1 MKNHSLYRFEQ
12 LAHMGLPEQIFIP
25 ALLQEL
31 HHEIGSL
38 ANTFCWQDDDGKLNN
53 IYDESL
59 NTVGISHFINAMSSS
74 GPNKYS
80 HTVEWVSQ
88 LDKATTTSDFFGEC
102 PHVGDFYKTILLPM
116 GYRNSCFVPVICP
129 DTGKRYGVLMVHRK
143 KGMPDFNADDLEFLT
158 QVANIIQIACLQD
171 INLDIHMLEGWEKG
185 VLIVDSKGILQ
196 HSCPMGLKLLALSS
210 SSKFNQDN
218 NRLPKDLRFFSGLTQ
233 LIDRLSNPRKEGKN
247 ASTISIMNAWG
258 EFKLHAFLM
267 DDLNNDNASQIALNI
282 SWQEPFVLKLFHKIK
297 TLGLTSR
304 QETVALFYAAGD
316 QLQLIADKLS
326 ISLHTV
332 KEHIRNIS
340 TRLNINSRAELV
352 GIILCEKAF
361 IEI

>member
-1 MKNHSLYRFEQ
+1 
-12 LAHMGLPEQIFIP
+12 MGLPEQILIP

-31 HHEIGSL
+31 HHEIKAL
-38 ANTFCWQDDDGKLNN
+38 ANTFCWQDENGKLNN

-59 NTVGISHFINAMSSS
+59 NTTGISHFIDAMSNS

-80 HTVEWVSQ
+80 YTVEWVSQ
-88 LDKATTTSDFFGEC
+88 LDKVTTTSDFFGQC
-102 PHVGDFYKTILLPM
+102 PHVGDFYKTILRPM
-116 GYRNSCFVPVICP
+116 GYHNSCFVPVICP

-143 KGMPDFNADDLEFLT
+143 KGQADFNPDDLDFLS
-158 QVANIIQIACLQD
+158 QVADIIQIACNQD

-185 VLIVDSKGILQ
+185 MLIVDNNGVLKR
-196 HSCPMGLKLLALSS
+196 SCPMGLKLLALSS
-210 SSKFNQDN
+210 SSKFNQNN
-218 NRLPKDLRFFSGLTQ
+218 NRVPKDLRFFSGLTQ
-233 LIDRLSNPRKEGKN
+233 LIDGLTNPKN
-247 ASTISIMNAWG
+247 GHKSASTISIMNAWG

-267 DDLNNDNASQIALNI
+267 DDLNNNNESQIALNI

-316 QLQLIADKLS
+316 QLQLIANKLN

-340 TRLNINSRAELV
+340 TRLNIHSRAELV
-352 GIILCEKAF
+352 GIILCEKAL
-361 IEI
+361 IEV

>member
-1 MKNHSLYRFEQ
+1 
-12 LAHMGLPEQIFIP
+12 MGLPEQIFIP

-38 ANTFCWQDDDGKLNN
+38 ANTFCWQDDNGKLNN

-59 NTVGISHFINAMSSS
+59 NTTGISHFIDAMSDS

-80 HTVEWVSQ
+80 YTVEWVSQ
-88 LDKATTTSDFFGEC
+88 LDKVTTTSDFFGKC
-102 PHVGDFYKTILLPM
+102 PHVADFYKTILRPM
-116 GYRNSCFVPVICP
+116 GYHNSCFVPVICA
-129 DTGKRYGVLMVHRK
+129 DTRKRYGVLMVHRK
-143 KGMPDFNADDLEFLT
+143 KGEPDFSANDLGFLS
-158 QVANIIQIACLQD
+158 QVANIIQIACVQD
-171 INLDIHMLEGWEKG
+171 IHLDIHMLEGWEKG
-185 VLIVDSKGILQ
+185 VLIVDLEGILK

-218 NRLPKDLRFFSGLTQ
+218 NRVPKDLRFFSGLTQ
-233 LIDRLSNPRKEGKN
+233 LIDGLTNSKN
-247 ASTISIMNAWG
+247 GHKTTSTVSIMNAWG

-267 DDLNNDNASQIALNI
+267 ADLSNSNESQIALNI

-304 QETVALFYAAGD
+304 QETIALFYAAGD
-316 QLQLIADKLS
+316 QLQIIADKLN

-340 TRLNINSRAELV
+340 TRLNIKSRAELV
-352 GIILCEKAF
+352 GIILCEKAL
-361 IEI
+361 IEV